1 MGDLVK
7 TIRPKKSEIVYIR
20 RRNGELM
27 ITPMPENLKQELETS
42 ITLRTYRKYLPIL
55 FIAKTDHIVRVFRQ
69 PKRELFKNS
78 EIFKF

>member
-7 TIRPKKSEIVYIR
+7 TIRPKQTRIMYVITQ
-20 RRNGELM
+20 NGKIQIFDRSSC
-27 ITPMPENLKQELETS
+27 ITAVVNSNPQFKT
-42 ITLRTYRKYLPIL
+42 IAKYLPIV
-55 FIAKTDHIVRVFRQ
+55 IDHRTTPFTRTFKQ